1 VTPPPAADARVATPP
16 PTSDTRM
23 ATPPPASNAGAQG
36 SAGGVGVS
44 ATPPVIDIDPINAMP
59 DGVDR
64 DVVER
69 IRLKLSKRRRIQGR
83 PARRFLIHHRWA

>member
-1 VTPPPAADARVATPP
+1 
-16 PTSDTRM
+16 
-23 ATPPPASNAGAQG
+23 
-36 SAGGVGVS
+36 VS